1 MREEGLCWMDLF
13 SEREASSLMER
24 LWQQVSAM
32 LYLQV
37 VSWSSIHWEVRTYV
51 HGSVT
56 VGEYTD

>member
-13 SEREASSLMER
+13 SEREARSLMER

-37 VSWSSIHWEVRTYV
+37 VSWSSIHWEVRTYMGQLLL
-51 HGSVT
+51 GSILI
-56 VGEYTD
+56 D

>member
-1 MREEGLCWMDLF
+1 MREEGCCWMDLF

-37 VSWSSIHWEVRTYV
+37 VSWSSIH
-51 HGSVT
+51 
-56 VGEYTD
+56 

>member
-1 MREEGLCWMDLF
+1 MDLF

-51 HGSVT
+51 HRSVT